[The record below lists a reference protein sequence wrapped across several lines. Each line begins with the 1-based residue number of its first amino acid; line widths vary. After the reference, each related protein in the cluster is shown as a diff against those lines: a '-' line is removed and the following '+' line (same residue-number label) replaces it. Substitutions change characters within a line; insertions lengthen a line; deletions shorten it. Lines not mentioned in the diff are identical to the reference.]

1 VNASMNGDYEEALRR
16 ALHAAADSIEP
27 SADGLERIRERLN
40 RPMLSFE
47 AASAWSAGTAAWLRR
62 VMEPVVA
69 AFWAVI
75 DRFRPAP
82 AKTGHARPRYNWI
95 RPAAGMGI
103 AVFVVAAGA
112 FALKTLPQAIS
123 PSASN
128 SVHSAAGGNAPGTG
142 GGGGGV
148 NGGRSQDAAGA
159 QPTEGGHRTAGV
171 SPAATPCAPTP
182 KAGKS
187 SPATGSV
194 SPSPSTSAPAG
205 STSPPVSGPPSSSPP
220 VSVSPTTT
228 PDPGAGGSGAP
239 VSSPATTKATAD
251 SSAAACASKAP
262 PKKAAPK
269 TAPSVSS
276 SPPASVPSSAPASSA
291 PAKSGGTIGGTSG
304 GTSTAP
310 TTGAST

>member
-1 VNASMNGDYEEALRR
+1 VNPSMNGDYEEALRR

-82 AKTGHARPRYNWI
+82 AKAGHARPRYNWI
-95 RPAAGMGI
+95 RPVAGMGI

-123 PSASN
+123 PSSSSSAQG
-128 SVHSAAGGNAPGTG
+128 SAAGGNAPGTG
-142 GGGGGV
+142 TGGGA

-159 QPTEGGHRTAGV
+159 QPTEGGHHTAGV
-171 SPAATPCAPTP
+171 TPAAKPCPTTP
-182 KAGKS
+182 KPGKS
-187 SPATGSV
+187 ATGSV

-205 STSPPVSGPPSSSPP
+205 STSPPVSGAPSSPP
-220 VSVSPTTT
+220 PASVSPTTT
-228 PDPGAGGSGAP
+228 PDPGASGSGAP
-239 VSSPATTKATAD
+239 VSSPAAGKATAD

-262 PKKAAPK
+262 PKKATAPK
-269 TAPSVSS
+269 TAPPAS
-276 SPPASVPSSAPASSA
+276 SPPASVSSSVPASSA
-291 PAKSGGTIGGTSG
+291 PAKSGGTTIGGTSG

-310 TTGAST
+310 AAGAST